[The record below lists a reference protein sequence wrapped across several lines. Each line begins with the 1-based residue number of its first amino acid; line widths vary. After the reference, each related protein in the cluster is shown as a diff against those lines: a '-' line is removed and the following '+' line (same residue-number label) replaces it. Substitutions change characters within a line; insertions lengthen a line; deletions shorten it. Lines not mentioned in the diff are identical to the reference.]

1 MPDKEH
7 DWEFGIREEG
17 HVGDSTEGSVV
28 LGENGFNY
36 ELSGE
41 NWGEL
46 PEGWVYKEATA
57 VDVDSK
63 DRVYVFNR
71 GTCPVIVFDT
81 DGKIIDTWGEGVFK
95 NPHGIT
101 VGPDDELFCV
111 DNGDSTVR
119 KFSSEGKLLMT
130 IGEPGAGSPKMSG
143 IPFAKP
149 THVAV
154 NKSNGEFYVADG
166 YSNASVHKYSPDG
179 KLLLTWGESGTGPGQ
194 FNIVH
199 NVVVDS
205 DGWVYIADRENH
217 RIQAVSYTHLTLPTK
232 A

>member
-36 ELSGE
+36 ELSGD

-81 DGKIIDTWGEGVFK
+81 DGKIIDTWGEGIFK

-130 IGEPGAGSPKMSG
+130 IGERSEEHTSELQSL
-143 IPFAKP
+143 
-149 THVAV
+149 V
-154 NKSNGEFYVADG
+154 NLVCR
-166 YSNASVHKYSPDG
+166 
-179 KLLLTWGESGTGPGQ
+179 LLLE
-194 FNIVH
+194 
-199 NVVVDS
+199 
-205 DGWVYIADRENH
+205 
-217 RIQAVSYTHLTLPTK
+217 K
-232 A
+232 K